1 MRKGLEEDGRD
12 ESTMVVLEA
21 FEDGEAGN
29 PKNYSTMMK
38 IFLVFA
44 CCLLNIGAGMSS
56 ALFGPAQQ
64 RIMDTYG
71 VEKGVAELAGTLF
84 LFGYSLGPLIWS
96 PISEAAGRYWAM
108 IPAMILFVVF
118 HLMTGLAGNITTFLV
133 GRFLQGLTGVCS
145 VLLIGCV
152 TGDVFYPKHVQI
164 CIGFNLMAIYVSPVL
179 GPIVGSFLIEWG
191 SLAWVSW
198 ALMIIGGS
206 FSAVSLFMKETYAP
220 VLLRRKAQ
228 RLRKEGMD
236 VVAGIELH
244 PINMEVFM
252 TKYVKRPAYMLI
264 KDRALAFLS
273 FYTAIVYG
281 LLYGLLI
288 AFPIAFGQERGFNF
302 IPTYLPTISISIGIL
317 ASVVLLISTNN
328 RYICRKDAVG
338 RADPELRLENCC
350 VGAVFLPIG
359 LFLFGWTASYD
370 NVHWAVP
377 CVGGIF
383 MGFGTSIVYICCI
396 LYIIDGYKLYA
407 ASAFAVNGVLR
418 SLCCT
423 LLASVTRLMI
433 NKMTLGGA
441 MSFFGGISVLVA
453 PGPFILLRY
462 GAKWRIEKEKRLG
475 SNW

>member
-152 TGDVFYPKHVQI
+152 TGDVFYR
-164 CIGFNLMAIYVSPVL
+164 ST
-179 GPIVGSFLIEWG
+179 SR
-191 SLAWVSW
+191 
-198 ALMIIGGS
+198 
-206 FSAVSLFMKETYAP
+206 YA
-220 VLLRRKAQ
+220 
-228 RLRKEGMD
+228 
-236 VVAGIELH
+236 
-244 PINMEVFM
+244 
-252 TKYVKRPAYMLI
+252 
-264 KDRALAFLS
+264 
-273 FYTAIVYG
+273 
-281 LLYGLLI
+281 
-288 AFPIAFGQERGFNF
+288 
-302 IPTYLPTISISIGIL
+302 
-317 ASVVLLISTNN
+317 
-328 RYICRKDAVG
+328 
-338 RADPELRLENCC
+338 
-350 VGAVFLPIG
+350 
-359 LFLFGWTASYD
+359 
-370 NVHWAVP
+370 
-377 CVGGIF
+377 
-383 MGFGTSIVYICCI
+383 
-396 LYIIDGYKLYA
+396 
-407 ASAFAVNGVLR
+407 
-418 SLCCT
+418 
-423 LLASVTRLMI
+423 
-433 NKMTLGGA
+433 
-441 MSFFGGISVLVA
+441 
-453 PGPFILLRY
+453 
-462 GAKWRIEKEKRLG
+462 LG
-475 SNW
+475 ST